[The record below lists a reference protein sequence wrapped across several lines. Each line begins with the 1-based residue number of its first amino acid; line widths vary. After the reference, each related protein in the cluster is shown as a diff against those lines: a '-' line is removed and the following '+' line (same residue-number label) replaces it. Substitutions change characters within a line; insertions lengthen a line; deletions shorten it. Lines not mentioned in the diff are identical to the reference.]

1 MTQPNGSTPFAG
13 DTAEETRPKPRF
25 LTEFTPTRATKRLHP
40 LSRRPAVAKLGEL
53 WHVTAQRNP
62 TQTMIVDRPPD
73 VDPEGG
79 CTRTNVQWAELVD
92 RIASWLHAA
101 GVRPWDRVA
110 VMKAN
115 HFDVF
120 VTASAVARIGA
131 IPALLAGTYEPEIA
145 HVLLERLEK
154 PFLLTDREHIER
166 LGIGKEVVASLTV
179 KTISVDG
186 VPDDRSDIDDLAS
199 FKTAPATVPRMRE
212 YHEPMI
218 ITHTS
223 GTTGYPK
230 LVMHSAESV
239 YSMGVVE
246 SNRWPRWLTKK
257 DTMLFC
263 DPFTH
268 ERLTTFTLAVATTTP
283 RMIWQSDPSLE
294 TTRRLLE
301 QYRPTLVETL
311 PNIFLSWEP
320 LARDPARLFKQV
332 RLFLNSF
339 DAIHTRTIRLF
350 MSATDVKLPFWVQS
364 WSQSENGVLCMRP
377 YLRFMVRKRGHM
389 PPPTQL
395 IGWALYPHAKLRA
408 VDPTTGRKL
417 KAGQVGLI
425 EISQPGRC
433 LAYVQEQDRHDI
445 KVNGEWWNTGDLG
458 VMNKLGA
465 CRLVDREV
473 DRIDNENNDAV
484 SAIAIEDII
493 LDRLPQASEVII
505 LPQAGELPVPVV
517 STYDDVPVDEREWTD
532 AIVDLPKLAP
542 MVQIGWDEF
551 PRTGTWKVKRLH
563 LREQLLEGKGIGI
576 GRWT

>member
-13 DTAEETRPKPRF
+13 DAVEEARPKPRF

-40 LSRRPAVAKLGEL
+40 GARKPAVAKLGEL

-62 TQTMIVDRPPD
+62 TQTMIVDSPPGI
-73 VDPEGG
+73 DPDNG
-79 CTRTNVQWAELVD
+79 CTRTNAQWAELVD
-92 RIASWLHAA
+92 KMASWLHAA

-110 VMKAN
+110 IMKAN
-115 HFDVF
+115 HFDIF
-120 VTASAVARIGA
+120 ITASAVARLGA
-131 IPALLAGTYEPEIA
+131 IPALLSGTYAPE
-145 HVLLERLEK
+145 VVQTLLERLEK

-166 LGIGKEVVASLTV
+166 CGLSKEVVSTYTLR
-179 KTISVDG
+179 TISVDG
-186 VPDDRSDIDDLAS
+186 APDRPDIEDLSALHG
-199 FKTAPATVPRMRE
+199 APPAVPRLRE
-212 YHEPMI
+212 YKEPMI

-246 SNRWPRWLTKK
+246 SNRWPRWLGKK

-283 RMIWQSDPSLE
+283 RMLWVGDPSIE
-294 TTRRLLE
+294 TARRMLAE
-301 QYRPTLVETL
+301 YRPNLVETL
-311 PNIFLSWEP
+311 PNIYMSWEP

-377 YLRFMVRKRGHM
+377 YLRFMVRKRGHL

-395 IGWALYPHAKLRA
+395 LGWALYPHCRLRA

-417 KAGQVGLI
+417 KPNQIGLI

-433 LAYVQEQDRHDI
+433 LAYVAEQERHDI
-445 KVNGEWWNTGDLG
+445 KVNGKWWHTGDLG
-458 VMNKLGA
+458 LMNRWGA
-465 CRLVDREV
+465 VRLVDREI
-473 DRIDNENNDAV
+473 DRIDNENNDAI
-484 SAIAIEDII
+484 SGIAIEDVI
-493 LDRLPQASEVII
+493 LDRLPQTSEVVI

-517 STYDDVPVDEREWTD
+517 STYDDVPIGDAEWAE
-532 AIVDLPKLAP
+532 AIVDLPKLAARIQ
-542 MVQIGWDEF
+542 VSWDEI
-551 PRTGTWKVKRLH
+551 PRTGTWKVRRLD
-563 LREQLLEGKGIGI
+563 LREQLLGAKGIGI